1 MVFKALV
8 AAFWLLV
15 VGMCCVFLELT
26 EVRLGH
32 RVHQRQKELAEI
44 EERLRRL
51 EVEYMHLVTPDRLE
65 QDLGDLFEVEHRST
79 LSERSRPDV

>member
-15 VGMCCVFLELT
+15 VGMSCVFLELA

-32 RVHQRQKELAEI
+32 RVHRRQRELAEI
-44 EERLRRL
+44 EDRLRRL
-51 EVEYMHLVTPDRLE
+51 EVEYLYLVAPDRLE
-65 QDLGDLFEVEHRST
+65 EDLGDFFEVG
-79 LSERSRPDV
+79 RPEVPGPSQPDI